1 MLSRAAESI
10 YWMSRYLERAENV
23 ARFIEVNCHLM
34 LDLPVEAKGQW
45 EPLVLTTGD
54 QDLFYENYATDNQAS
69 VIDFLTFSPINPN
82 SIISCL
88 QNARENARSIR
99 EIISPEMWEQINK
112 FYLQV
117 QNIDKP
123 QAQDTPHTYFTDIIM
138 ASHLFTG
145 IQRNTM
151 SHNEAWQFA
160 QLGRDLERA
169 DKTSRIL
176 DVKYFF
182 LLPEVDDVGTP
193 FDNIQWS
200 ALLKSASALE
210 MYRKQYGP
218 IDPHNVVDFLLL
230 NREFPRAIRYCLSR
244 ANQSLH
250 TISGTPESSFQNTSE
265 QVLGRLLAELDYTS
279 IDEIITRGL
288 HEYLDAF
295 QTRLNRLDNAI
306 FETFFATSPSST
318 TANE

>member
-54 QDLFYENYATDNQAS
+54 QDLFYKHYATDNQAS
-69 VIDFLTFSPINPN
+69 VIDFLTFSAANPN
-82 SIISCL
+82 SILTCL

-99 EIISPEMWEQINK
+99 DIISTDMWEQINK
-112 FYLQV
+112 LYLQV
-117 QNIDKP
+117 QNTDKP
-123 QAQDTPHTYFTDIIM
+123 QAQDAPHAYFTDIIT

-160 QLGRDLERA
+160 RLGRDLERA

-182 LLPEVDDVGTP
+182 LVPEVGDVGTL

-210 MYRKQYGP
+210 MYRKQFGP
-218 IDPHNVVDFLLL
+218 IEPHNVIDFLIL
-230 NREFPRAIRYCLSR
+230 NREFPRAIRYCLFG

-250 TISGTPESSFQNTSE
+250 TISGTPEGSFQNTSE

-279 IDEIITRGL
+279 IDEITTQGL

-295 QTRLNRLDNAI
+295 QTRLNQIDNAI
-306 FETFFATSPSST
+306 FETFFTTSPSSS
-318 TANE
+318 TA

>member
-23 ARFIEVNCHLM
+23 ARFIDVNCHLM
-34 LDLPVEAKGQW
+34 LDLPIEVKGQW

-54 QDLFYENYATDNQAS
+54 QDLFYENYATDNQAN
-69 VIDFLTFSPINPN
+69 VIDFLTFSPVNPN
-82 SIISCL
+82 SILSCL

-99 EIISPEMWEQINK
+99 EIISTEMWEQINK

-123 QAQDTPHTYFTDIIM
+123 HAQGAPHAYFTDIIM

-145 IQRNTM
+145 ILRNTM

-160 QLGRDLERA
+160 RLGRSLERA

-182 LLPEVDDVGTP
+182 LLPDVGDVGTP
-193 FDNIQWS
+193 YDNIQWS

-218 IDPHNVVDFLLL
+218 IEPHNVVDFLIL
-230 NREFPRAIRYCLSR
+230 NREFPRAIRYCLFE

-250 TISGTPESSFQNTSE
+250 TISGTPEGSFQNPSE

-295 QTRLNRLDNAI
+295 QTRLNQIDNAV
-306 FETFFATSPSST
+306 FETFFTISPSTST
-318 TANE
+318 A

>member
-99 EIISPEMWEQINK
+99 EIISTEMWEQINK

-123 QAQDTPHTYFTDIIM
+123 HAQDAPHAYFTDIIM

-160 QLGRDLERA
+160 RLGRDLERA

-182 LLPEVDDVGTP
+182 LLPEVGDVGTP
-193 FDNIQWS
+193 FDDIQWA

-210 MYRKQYGP
+210 MYRKQFGP
-218 IDPHNVVDFLLL
+218 IEPHNVVNFLLL
-230 NREFPRAIRYCLSR
+230 NREFPRAIRYCLFS

-250 TISGTPESSFQNTSE
+250 TISGTPEGSFQNTPE
-265 QVLGRLLAELDYTS
+265 QLLGRLLAELDYTS

-288 HEYLDAF
+288 HEYLDVL
-295 QTRLNRLDNAI
+295 QIQLKQLDNAI
-306 FETFFATSPSST
+306 FETFFTISPSST
-318 TANE
+318 TA

>member
-69 VIDFLTFSPINPN
+69 VIDFLTFSPVNPN

-99 EIISPEMWEQINK
+99 EIISTEMWEQINK

-123 QAQDTPHTYFTDIIM
+123 QAQDAPHTYFTDIIM

-160 QLGRDLERA
+160 RLGRDLERA

-176 DVKYFF
+176 DVKYFTALVFPFFNLFF
-182 LLPEVDDVGTP
+182 L
-193 FDNIQWS
+193 
-200 ALLKSASALE
+200 
-210 MYRKQYGP
+210 
-218 IDPHNVVDFLLL
+218 
-230 NREFPRAIRYCLSR
+230 
-244 ANQSLH
+244 
-250 TISGTPESSFQNTSE
+250 
-265 QVLGRLLAELDYTS
+265 
-279 IDEIITRGL
+279 
-288 HEYLDAF
+288 
-295 QTRLNRLDNAI
+295 
-306 FETFFATSPSST
+306 
-318 TANE
+318 

>member
-99 EIISPEMWEQINK
+99 EIISTEMWEQINK

-123 QAQDTPHTYFTDIIM
+123 QAQDAPHTYFTDIIM

-160 QLGRDLERA
+160 RLGRDLERA

-182 LLPEVDDVGTP
+182 LLPEVGDVGTP
-193 FDNIQWS
+193 FDDIQWS

-210 MYRKQYGP
+210 MYRKQFGP
-218 IDPHNVVDFLLL
+218 IDPHNVVNFLLL
-230 NREFPRAIRYCLSR
+230 NREFPRAIRYCLFS

-250 TISGTPESSFQNTSE
+250 TISGTPEGSFQNTPE
-265 QVLGRLLAELDYTS
+265 QLLGRLLAELDYTS

-288 HEYLDAF
+288 HEYLDVL
-295 QTRLNRLDNAI
+295 QIQLKQLDNAI
-306 FETFFATSPSST
+306 FETFFTISPSST
-318 TANE
+318 TA

>member
-160 QLGRDLERA
+160 QLGRDLECA

-176 DVKYFF
+176 DVKYYF
-182 LLPEVDDVGTP
+182 LLPEVGDVGTP

-218 IDPHNVVDFLLL
+218 IEPHNVVDFLLL

-318 TANE
+318 TA

>member
-54 QDLFYENYATDNQAS
+54 QHLFYENYATDNQAS
-69 VIDFLTFSPINPN
+69 VIDFLTFSPVNPN
-82 SIISCL
+82 SILSCL

-99 EIISPEMWEQINK
+99 EIISTEMWEQINK

-123 QAQDTPHTYFTDIIM
+123 QAQGAPHAYFTDIIT

-145 IQRNTM
+145 IQHNTM

-160 QLGRDLERA
+160 RLGRALERA

-182 LLPEVDDVGTP
+182 LLPEVGDVATAY
-193 FDNIQWS
+193 DNIQWA

-210 MYRKQYGP
+210 MYRKQFGP
-218 IDPHNVVDFLLL
+218 IELHNVIDFLIL
-230 NREFPRAIRYCLSR
+230 NREFPRAIRYCLFE
-244 ANQSLH
+244 ANQSLR
-250 TISGTPESSFQNTSE
+250 TISGTPEGSFQNTSE

-279 IDEIITRGL
+279 IDEIISQGL

-295 QTRLNRLDNAI
+295 QTRLNQLDNAI
-306 FETFFATSPSST
+306 FETFFTTSPSST
-318 TANE
+318 TA

>member
-23 ARFIEVNCHLM
+23 ARFIQVNCHLM

-69 VIDFLTFSPINPN
+69 VIDFLTFSPVNPN

-99 EIISPEMWEQINK
+99 EIISTEMWEQINK

-123 QAQDTPHTYFTDIIM
+123 QAQDAPHDYFTDIII

-145 IQRNTM
+145 IQRNTL

-160 QLGRDLERA
+160 QLGRDLECA

-176 DVKYFF
+176 DVKYYF
-182 LLPEVDDVGTP
+182 LLPDVGDVGTP
-193 FDNIQWS
+193 FANIQWS
-200 ALLKSASALE
+200 A
-210 MYRKQYGP
+210 
-218 IDPHNVVDFLLL
+218 
-230 NREFPRAIRYCLSR
+230 
-244 ANQSLH
+244 
-250 TISGTPESSFQNTSE
+250 
-265 QVLGRLLAELDYTS
+265 
-279 IDEIITRGL
+279 
-288 HEYLDAF
+288 
-295 QTRLNRLDNAI
+295 
-306 FETFFATSPSST
+306 
-318 TANE
+318 

>member
-10 YWMSRYLERAENV
+10 YWMNRYLERAENV

-69 VIDFLTFSPINPN
+69 VIDFLTFSPVNPN

-99 EIISPEMWEQINK
+99 EIISTEMWEQINK

-123 QAQDTPHTYFTDIIM
+123 HAQDAPHDYFTDIIL
-138 ASHLFTG
+138 ASHLLTG
-145 IQRNTM
+145 IQHNTM

-160 QLGRDLERA
+160 RLGRTLERA

-193 FDNIQWS
+193 YDNIQWS

-210 MYRKQYGP
+210 MYRKQFGP
-218 IDPHNVVDFLLL
+218 IEPHNVVDFLVL
-230 NREFPRAIRYCLSR
+230 NREFPRAIRYALFS

-250 TISGTPESSFQNTSE
+250 TISGTPEGSFQNTPE
-265 QVLGRLLAELDYTS
+265 QLLGRLLAELDYTS
-279 IDEIITRGL
+279 IDEIFTRGL
-288 HEYLDAF
+288 HEYLDIF
-295 QTRLNRLDNAI
+295 QTQLNQIDSAV
-306 FETFFATSPSST
+306 FEAFFTISPSTT
-318 TANE
+318 TA

>member
-10 YWMSRYLERAENV
+10 YWMSRYLERAENI
-23 ARFIEVNCHLM
+23 ARFIDVNCHLM

-54 QDLFYENYATDNQAS
+54 QDLFYENYATDNQAN
-69 VIDFLTFSPINPN
+69 VIDFLTFSAVNPN
-82 SIISCL
+82 SILSCL

-99 EIISPEMWEQINK
+99 EIISTEMWEQINK

-117 QNIDKP
+117 KNIDKP
-123 QAQDTPHTYFTDIIM
+123 HAQDAPHAYFTDIIT

-160 QLGRDLERA
+160 RLGRALERA

-182 LLPEVDDVGTP
+182 LLPEVGDAGTP
-193 FDNIQWS
+193 FDHIQWS

-210 MYRKQYGP
+210 MYRKQFGP
-218 IDPHNVVDFLLL
+218 IEPHNVVDFLIL
-230 NREFPRAIRYCLSR
+230 NREFPRAIRYCLFR
-244 ANQSLH
+244 ANQSLR
-250 TISGTPESSFQNTSE
+250 TISGTPEGSFQNTPE
-265 QVLGRLLAELDYTS
+265 QVLGRLLAELDYTV

-306 FETFFATSPSST
+306 SETFFTNSPSST
-318 TANE
+318 TA

>member
-23 ARFIEVNCHLM
+23 ARFIEVNRHLM
-34 LDLPVEAKGQW
+34 LDLPIEAKGLW
-45 EPLVLTTGD
+45 EPIVLTTGD
-54 QDLFYENYATDNQAS
+54 QDLFYENYATDNQAN
-69 VIDFLTFSPINPN
+69 VIDFLTFSTDNPN
-82 SIISCL
+82 SILSCL
-88 QNARENARSIR
+88 RNARENARAIR
-99 EIISPEMWEQINK
+99 EIISTEMWEQINK
-112 FYLQV
+112 FYLMV
-117 QNIDKP
+117 QNTT
-123 QAQDTPHTYFTDIIM
+123 QSHAQNAPHAYFTDIIT

-160 QLGRDLERA
+160 RMGRALERA

-182 LLPEVDDVGTP
+182 LAPEVGEAATP
-193 FDNIQWS
+193 FENLQWS

-218 IDPHNVVDFLLL
+218 IAPHNVIDFLIL
-230 NREFPRAIRYCLSR
+230 NREFPRAIRYCLFR

-250 TISGTPESSFQNTSE
+250 IISGTPEGSFQNTSE
-265 QVLGRLLAELDYTS
+265 QVLGRLLGELDYTS
-279 IDEIITRGL
+279 IDEIIAQGL

-306 FETFFATSPSST
+306 FETFFTISPAST
-318 TANE
+318 TA

>member
-23 ARFIEVNCHLM
+23 ARFIQVNCHLM

-69 VIDFLTFSPINPN
+69 VIDFLTFSPVNPN

-99 EIISPEMWEQINK
+99 EIISTEMWEQINK

-123 QAQDTPHTYFTDIIM
+123 QAQDAPHDYFTDIII

-145 IQRNTM
+145 IQRNTL

-160 QLGRDLERA
+160 QLGRDLECA

-176 DVKYFF
+176 DVKYYF
-182 LLPEVDDVGTP
+182 LLPEVGDVGTP

-218 IDPHNVVDFLLL
+218 IEPHNVVDFLLL

-318 TANE
+318 TA